1 MLVMDYKPKFWYYVL
16 GGSTEDIIHDNSNR
30 LMSMSLAW
38 IPHSALKVRGL
49 TFGRY
54 L

>member
-1 MLVMDYKPKFWYYVL
+1 MLAMDYKLKFWHYVL
-16 GGSTEDIIHDNSNR
+16 RGSITRQLKQIDEQ
-30 LMSMSLAW
+30 SLAW